1 MMSHRPPETQKLP
14 PLNIAL
20 SMLFSPPRGITKVID
35 QKVVNVICNEDIL
48 EITIGDDKTSIDVS
62 NTVMRKYNIVYLET
76 FLQYV
81 EHVYPHVLYW
91 LRKFLFEPTVQM
103 YLDGYRFKSF
113 LLEYFATK
121 PAVCIENR
129 RYEMVIESNLS
140 GVVGKNYLLVIVKE
154 TIDDNLD
161 STYQIDKIPGEE
173 LASVTNAS
181 DLLSLITRRG
191 FITKLY
197 YDACCMMLRRMTK
210 EHQLNLLTNQENNHG
225 TTN

>member
-1 MMSHRPPETQKLP
+1 MMSNQPQETQKLP
-14 PLNIAL
+14 RLNKAF
-20 SMLFSPPRGITKVID
+20 SMLFGLPRGITKVIE

-62 NTVMRKYNIVYLET
+62 NATMRKYNIVYLET
-76 FLQYV
+76 FLQYI
-81 EHVYPHVLYW
+81 EQVYPHVLYW
-91 LRKFLFEPTVQM
+91 LRKFLFESTIQM
-103 YLDGYRFKSF
+103 YLENYRFKSF

-173 LASVTNAS
+173 LATATNT
-181 DLLSLITRRG
+181 DELLTLLTRRG

-197 YDACCMMLRRMTK
+197 YDACCVLLQRMTK
-210 EHQLNLLTNQENNHG
+210 DHQLNLLT
-225 TTN
+225 T

>member
-14 PLNIAL
+14 PLNIAF
-20 SMLFSPPRGITKVID
+20 SMLFGPPRGITKVIE

-48 EITIGDDKTSIDVS
+48 EITVGDDKTSIDVS
-62 NTVMRKYNIVYLET
+62 NATMRKYNIVYLET
-76 FLQYV
+76 FLQYI
-81 EHVYPHVLYW
+81 EQVYPHVLYW
-91 LRKFLFEPTVQM
+91 LRKFLFEPIIQM

-154 TIDDNLD
+154 TIGDNLD

-173 LASVTNAS
+173 LATATNT
-181 DLLSLITRRG
+181 DELLTLLTRRG

-197 YDACCMMLRRMTK
+197 YDACCVLLQRMTK
-210 EHQLNLLTNQENNHG
+210 DHQLNLLT
-225 TTN
+225 T